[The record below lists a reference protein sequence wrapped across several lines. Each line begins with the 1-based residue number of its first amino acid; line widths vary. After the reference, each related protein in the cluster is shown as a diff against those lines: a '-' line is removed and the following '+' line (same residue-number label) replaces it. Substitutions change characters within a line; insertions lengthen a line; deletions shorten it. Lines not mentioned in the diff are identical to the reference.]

1 MQLYKRIL
9 VSLMSVC
16 LCLSLFACMLP
27 ASSDAE
33 PETPG
38 GIGAETG
45 NTSGTDNSD
54 GAGDSSGTTE
64 TPDRGDEAETGGT
77 EKKILIA
84 YFSATGN
91 TERVAGYIMNKTGG
105 IGHEIVPAVPYT
117 PDDLKYYTDCR
128 ADREQADPTARP
140 AISGTVE
147 HMEAYDVVFLGYPI
161 WHGQAPR
168 ILSTFLESYDFRGK
182 TIIPF
187 CTSASSGLGSSD
199 TALHALAPHAD
210 WRPGKRFSGSVSEK
224 DVSDWV
230 DSLSL

>member
-1 MQLYKRIL
+1 MQLCKRLL
-9 VSLMSVC
+9 VSMLSVC
-16 LCLSLFACMLP
+16 LCLSLFAC
-27 ASSDAE
+27 ASGDVE
-33 PETPG
+33 P

-45 NTSGTDNSD
+45 STD
-54 GAGDSSGTTE
+54 GAGDSDGTTE
-64 TPDRGDEAETGGT
+64 TPDRGDETETGGNDT

-91 TERVAGYIMNKTGG
+91 TERVAAYIINKTGG
-105 IGHEIVPAVPYT
+105 IGYEIAPAVPYT
-117 PDDLKYYTDCR
+117 ADDLKYYTDCR

-140 AISGTVE
+140 AIAGSVE
-147 HMEAYDVVFLGYPI
+147 HMAAYDVVFLGYPI

-182 TIIPF
+182 TVIPF

-199 TALHALAPHAD
+199 TALHASAPNAD
-210 WRPGKRFSGSVSEK
+210 WRLGKRFSGSVSEK
-224 DVSDWV
+224 AVSDWI